1 MTGAVASQMVTEAPN
16 GHLRA
21 DGNRP
26 RECIGIRELD
36 CKADAPSRDESR
48 AK

>member
-1 MTGAVASQMVTEAPN
+1 LTGAVASQKVTEAPK

-26 RECIGIRELD
+26 RECIGRRWLD
-36 CKADAPSRDESR
+36 CEANAPSRDESR